1 MLRKSAVSLGLI
13 LAAAAPL
20 LADKAVPE
28 ALKGIGID
36 QNLNAQLD
44 LSLPFH
50 DESGATVPL
59 GRYFHGKPVVMAFV
73 YYRCPMLCT
82 LVMNGMLRAARAVSL
97 NAGQDYEIVAISIDP
112 AETPDLAAEKKAV
125 YLERYRRQGAENGW
139 HFLTGDLSSIAA
151 AARVAGFRYRYD
163 PASKQFAH
171 ASGIMVLTPDGR
183 FSRYFYG
190 LEYSARDL
198 RLALVEASAER
209 IGTPVDEILLYCLHY
224 DPRSGKYGLVV
235 MNALRLGGAATL
247 LAMGLFWLFMYRRR
261 GPKEARS

>member
-1 MLRKSAVSLGLI
+1 MLRKSIVSLGLI
-13 LAAAAPL
+13 LTAGAPL
-20 LADKAVPE
+20 AGAKTVPD

-59 GRYFHGKPVVMAFV
+59 GRYFHGKPVVLAFV

-82 LVMNGMLRAARAVSL
+82 LVMNGTLRAARAISL

-112 AETPDLAAEKKAV
+112 AETPDLAAQKKAE
-125 YLERYRRQGAENGW
+125 YLERYRRDGGERGW
-139 HFLTGDLSSIAA
+139 HFLTGDEASIAA

-163 PASKQFAH
+163 PVSKQFAH

-224 DPRSGKYGLVV
+224 DPRSGKYGLAV
-235 MNALRLGGAATL
+235 MNTLRLGGGATL
-247 LAMGLFWLFMYRRR
+247 AAMGLFWLAMYRRR
-261 GPKEARS
+261 RPREAQP